1 MKKDNL
7 KKLIG
12 IIFAII
18 LINIISNYFFHRFDL
33 TADKRYTLS
42 QTSLD
47 IIKEAKEPLYV
58 DVFLEGNFP
67 PEFKRLQTE
76 TKQILEEFKAYNPNI
91 IYQFVNPL
99 ENPDEAKTIM
109 DSFIQRGLTPVK
121 VTVDDKGKQSQ
132 EVVFPW
138 AVATYKNKSTKIQLL
153 KNKFNSSTEKKIIS
167 SVQHLEYAL
176 SDGFHK
182 ITTIKSKRIAVIKG
196 KNELPDIFKADFLKT
211 VRENY
216 FIAPFPL
223 DSTKTNPE
231 LFEKALKTFDLAI
244 ITKPKSAFTDQEKQ
258 VLDQFI
264 INGGKTLWLLDVVN
278 IDMESLNKTGNS
290 LAFPLDLGLTDMLFK
305 YGIRINP
312 LLVKDMQA
320 SPLSL
325 ETGKI
330 GSETQRQNYPWVY
343 SPFIYN
349 ENKHPIVNNIDGV
362 KFEFTSP
369 IELLKNDINKTILL
383 QSSPYSKQVGTPIE
397 ISLDEVSK
405 EPDAKEY
412 TPGNFPVAVLLEGNF
427 HSVFENR
434 VLAFKDNTFKSTNKS
449 SKMIVISDGDI
460 IKNQLDEKGEPIEL
474 GYDKWTGQFYA
485 NKDFLINCVN
495 YLLDDTGLI
504 NIRSK
509 EVDLPL
515 LDKERVYEEYTYVQF
530 LTIGL
535 PLLTLGLFGIG
546 FTYLRKRK
554 FAR

>member
-12 IIFAII
+12 IVSVIV
-18 LINIISNYFFHRFDL
+18 LVNIIGNYFFHRFDL

-47 IIKEAKEPLYV
+47 IIKKAKEPLYV

-99 ENPDEAKTIM
+99 ENPEEAKTIM

-153 KNKFNSSTEKKIIS
+153 KNKFNTSTEKKVIS
-167 SVQHLEYAL
+167 SVQHLEYAF

-182 ITTIKSKRIAVIKG
+182 ITTQKSKRIAVIKG
-196 KNELPDIFKADFLKT
+196 KNELPDILKADFLQT
-211 VRENY
+211 VRDNY

-223 DSTKTNPE
+223 DSTKNNPE

-244 ITKPKSAFTDQEKQ
+244 IAKPKSTFTDQEKQ

-264 INGGKTLWLLDVVN
+264 VNGGKTIWMIDAVN

-290 LAFPLDLGLTDMLFK
+290 LAFPLDLGLNDMLFK
-305 YGIRINP
+305 YGVRINP
-312 LLVKDMQA
+312 ILVKDLQA
-320 SPLSL
+320 TPIALA
-325 ETGKI
+325 TGRQ
-330 GSETQRQNYPWVY
+330 GSETQYQKYPWY
-343 SPFIYN
+343 FAPYIFPES
-349 ENKHPIVNNIDGV
+349 KHPIVNNIDGV
-362 KFEFTSP
+362 KLEFTNS
-369 IELLKNDINKTILL
+369 IDTLKNGIKKTILL
-383 QSSPYSKQVGTPIE
+383 QSSIYTKKVGAPT
-397 ISLDEVSK
+397 EVDLK
-405 EPDAKEY
+405 TVNEKPTAKDY
-412 TPGNFPVAVLLEGNF
+412 QSGSVPLGVLLEGNF

-434 VLAFKDNTFKSTNKS
+434 VLAFKDNTFKSTNKP

-460 IKNQLDEKGEPIEL
+460 IKNQVDENGQPMEL
-474 GYDKWTGQFYA
+474 GYDKWTGQLYA
-485 NKDFLINCVN
+485 NKEFLMNCVN

-515 LDKERVYEEYTYVQF
+515 LDKEKVYEEYTYVQF

-535 PLLTLGLFGIG
+535 PLLILGLFGIG